1 MKQSRDCKTAIHK
14 DVLTVNSSMCP
25 EFVCIMDGV
34 LGVRTNPHYRQL
46 AVKPVCVIL
55 SRSQACSIDAQNLTP
70 SSHSCPSWVFT
81 WEGHPASCQVS
92 LHSLQVH
99 QCPRYCYP
107 SPREQQGR
115 QRTPTL
121 LDIPVSPPL
130 APGPPPTEREKTVH
144 LEVDLQQCLNSSIL
158 WTLQNNVLFFRSP
171 NHSPLRHCLCQ
182 DSCKGIS
189 SLWTAQ
195 QH

>member
-34 LGVRTNPHYRQL
+34 LGARTNPHYRQL

-55 SRSQACSIDAQNLTP
+55 SRSQACSIDAKNLTP
-70 SSHSCPSWVFT
+70 SSHSCPSWLFT
-81 WEGHPASCQVS
+81 WEGHPASCQVG

-99 QCPRYCYP
+99 QCPGYCYP
-107 SPREQQGR
+107 SPREQRGR
-115 QRTPTL
+115 QWTPTL

-130 APGPPPTEREKTVH
+130 APGPPPLKEKRLSIWRWICKNVSTH
-144 LEVDLQQCLNSSIL
+144 LSYGPYRIMYYFSKVLTTRPSDIAFVKIL
-158 WTLQNNVLFFRSP
+158 V
-171 NHSPLRHCLCQ
+171 
-182 DSCKGIS
+182 KV
-189 SLWTAQ
+189 
-195 QH
+195 